1 MADKKQLDFA
11 SLTPKSSQYP
21 KINSIFDFSAE
32 ALEQL
37 SFMLASSIQVPRS
50 QVIGLRFLTG
60 SATWDPAS
68 VADGAATSASL
79 TLPGAALGDVAVPSF
94 SNAITAGAFMV
105 AHVTS
110 ADTVTVT
117 LFNKTGSSLD
127 LASGTLKVVIIRV

>member
-1 MADKKQLDFA
+1 MAENKTDFA

-37 SFMLASSIQVPRS
+37 AFLLASRVQIPRS
-50 QVIGLRFLTG
+50 QVLGLRFLVGT
-60 SATWDPAS
+60 STWDPAS
-68 VADGAATSASL
+68 VADGAATSAAL
-79 TLPGAALGDVAVPSF
+79 TLPGAAMGDSAIASF

-105 AHVTS
+105 AHVTA

-127 LASGTLKVVIIRV
+127 LGSGTLKVVIVRV